1 MENLNK
7 ISENTVSKYS
17 LEKDGYTYDAEVTTY
32 DNKLISLV
40 CYIAVKTK
48 GDSPLITNKGFLNIT
63 PESRKC
69 INVDLD
75 VDVAAIGA
83 TFEEIIKAV
92 TPTATTTVVNDA
104 TEKVE

>member
-1 MENLNK
+1 MENLKK

-32 DNKLISLV
+32 DNKLITLV
-40 CYIAVKTK
+40 CYIAIKTK
-48 GDSPLITNKGFLNIT
+48 GDSPLTTNKGFLNIT
-63 PESRKC
+63 TESRKC
-69 INVDLD
+69 INVDMD
-75 VDVAAIGA
+75 VDVAVVGA

-92 TPTATTTVVNDA
+92 TLTATAAVVNDA